1 MGEGLGGGDHPP
13 LNPLPSREGNGLLDR
28 LFTPAPTE
36 VGKGSSVLGK
46 FEKFNRRLSD
56 WCEWLGLAAMLLM
69 MAITCIDVVGAKIF
83 RWRILGAIDMVM
95 LVQIVAISFA
105 AGMTLILGRHIQVE
119 FFFDLL
125 PRRAQK
131 VVNSFVLL
139 LGLGLFIL
147 VIWRLCVLGH
157 SFQTSGEYS
166 PTAYIPLYPFA
177 YGIALA
183 CIPVCLVLLL
193 EFLKSLTKR
202 VQK

>member
-1 MGEGLGGGDHPP
+1 M
-13 LNPLPSREGNGLLDR
+13 
-28 LFTPAPTE
+28 F
-36 VGKGSSVLGK
+36 GK
-46 FEKFNRRLSD
+46 FERFNRRVSD
-56 WCEWLGLAAMLLM
+56 WCEWLALAALLLM
-69 MAITCIDVVGAKIF
+69 MVITCIDVVGAKVF
-83 RWRILGAIDMVM
+83 RWRLLGAIDIVM
-95 LVQIVAISFA
+95 LAQIVAISFA

-119 FFFDLL
+119 FFFNLL

-131 VVNSFVLL
+131 VIGSFMLL

-147 VIWRLCVLGH
+147 VIWRLCVLGY

-177 YGIALA
+177 YAAALA
-183 CIPVCLVLLL
+183 SIPVCLVLLL